1 MAATY
6 KVGDTVIISIFETLK
21 VGSVIEQTLV
31 KAGQRYIVQTED
43 GRVYTDVYVNFKDG
57 VDAYINIQLTK
68 SFLKQKK
75 NTDG

>member
-1 MAATY
+1 MMSTY
-6 KVGDTVIISIFETLK
+6 AVGETVIISIFDALK
-21 VGSVIEQTLV
+21 VGIVIEQTVV
-31 KAGQRYIVQTED
+31 KVGQRYIVQTED
-43 GRVYTDVYVNFKDG
+43 GKVYTDVYVNFKDG